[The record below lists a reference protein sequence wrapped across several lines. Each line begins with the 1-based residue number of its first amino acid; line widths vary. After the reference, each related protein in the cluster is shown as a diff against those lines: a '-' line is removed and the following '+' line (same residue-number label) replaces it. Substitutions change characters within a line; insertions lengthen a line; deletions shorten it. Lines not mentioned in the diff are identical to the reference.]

1 MNVNISKKGEEKVVS
16 NYPWVY
22 DSEITNYDSNII
34 DGDIVTVLSSKN
46 KFLGS
51 AFYNSKS
58 KIRLRMI
65 SRNTNDKF
73 DKEFFKRRVE
83 YAFNYRKSLI
93 SDMNAFRLI
102 YGESDE
108 LPGLTVDVYNDIVVC
123 QVLSLGIE
131 KRLDLIIPS
140 IYEVLTN
147 NNIKVSGI
155 YMRNDI
161 EIRKKEGLELYKG
174 WYNGYSCDKEETII
188 SENGIKYYVDFING
202 QKTGF
207 FLDQKDNR
215 MLVRK
220 ISFDK
225 RVLDCCTHT
234 GSFAMNAYLGNAK
247 KVVALDISSKA
258 LDDAKRNFEL
268 NNISIETV
276 CSDMFDYLENINR
289 GEYDLII
296 LDPPS
301 FAKNKNSIHNA
312 LSGYTELNYLA
323 MKKLNRGGFLVTA
336 SCSHF
341 AKDNEYLDSIYK
353 ASIKASVKLKLVS
366 HSGPS
371 IDHPELIGFTETNY
385 LKFYIFQVF

>member
-1 MNVNISKKGEEKVVS
+1 MNVNISKKGEEKVIN

-22 DSEITNYDSNII
+22 DSEITNYDSNIS

-46 KFLGS
+46 KYLGS

-73 DKEFFKRRVE
+73 DKDFFKRRIE
-83 YAFNYRKSLI
+83 YALNYRVNLMK
-93 SDMNAFRLI
+93 DMNAFRLI

-131 KRLDLIIPS
+131 NRLDLIIPS
-140 IYEVLTN
+140 IYEVLTD

-161 EIRKKEGLELYKG
+161 EIRKKEGLQLYKG
-174 WYNGYSCDKEETII
+174 WYKDYSCNKEETII
-188 SENGIKYYVDFING
+188 TENGIKYYVDFING

-215 MLVRK
+215 MLVRNIAFNK
-220 ISFDK
+220 K
-225 RVLDCCTHT
+225 VLDCCTHT
-234 GSFAMNAYLGNAK
+234 GSFAMNAYLGHAK
-247 KVVALDISSKA
+247 RVVALDISSKA

-268 NNISIETV
+268 NNISIDTI
-276 CSDMFDYLENINR
+276 CSDMFSYLEKINR

-341 AKDNEYLDSIYK
+341 ARDNEYLDAIYK

-366 HSGPS
+366 HTGPS
-371 IDHPELIGFTETNY
+371 IDHPELIGFNETNY